1 MLPTGSRYE
10 QKLSKDG
17 IPQQIPRKDTCQY
30 ISIAETM
37 RHIISIDGFINLFQA
52 YKLDKSTGDFA
63 LCCIQDGF
71 YYYSNPT
78 FTAID
83 TITIELYID
92 DVELVNPLGSHTGIH
107 KLGFVYF
114 TIKDLPVS
122 LQSSLGS
129 IFLTNVHYSLDVEK
143 YGYKAI
149 FEPLIQDL
157 KQLLDHGIEFRGNTY
172 KIALWQILGD
182 NLGLNKLFGF
192 VECFSANFC
201 CRFCLVHK
209 NEMQKMF
216 KEDNSLLR
224 HKVGHDAYVR
234 DVIDQNITTAMCGVK
249 SDCPFNEL
257 GYWHVT
263 NNLVVDV
270 MHDLLEGWCATETHL
285 ILHQYIFKDKFLTL
299 SVLNDRISNF
309 NYGKCDSR
317 CKPVPIKR
325 EKLLNLDGSNGQSAS
340 QMWVLVRIL
349 PLLIGDKVPYN
360 NDFWNLYLLMLT
372 IIDTLMAPVISLP
385 ETYALA
391 ENIADHHKLFLILFP
406 NRYLTPK
413 MHFALHYPRII
424 RQLGPPVRYWSM
436 RYENKH
442 YPSKKCASSSGN
454 FLNVAK
460 TVAVRH
466 QLKMAHIFNKKNFK
480 MPCITNILGSKYVQV
495 CNSKQ
500 KELLCTI
507 DGLTDQM
514 EVITCN
520 SLCYNG
526 TVYSKN
532 MAVLIGCVD
541 DLPLFGKIKEL
552 FLHDNDAYL
561 ASSNFSSDSTV
572 PPCNTDITY
581 SSNNDSLTI
590 FPHPICNISDLD
602 ASNVNNTNNQNN
614 IGRDISLNY
623 SEPLCSTPLP
633 LSPGSTSTK
642 KKINIREI
650 IKLKLP
656 DIFSKLEKGD
666 PSSINILHK
675 YRVNRLLVQTYIGNY
690 DCKPSTKDKL
700 DLAKDIVSTFP
711 VLKGSDGEGY
721 SWCKRCT
728 TATGFLAD
736 RFKNFRA
743 RNLSVVEKEELG
755 IGRISRNSKEKTQK
769 YQGTEDSSVEFLQKQ
784 QWLKENTSPLDK
796 VILLMQETFEGR
808 RFEIARNA
816 TNFVSNWPR
825 ILDPHV
831 IEAEFNMLYG
841 EPKSDSLCL
850 GFGMTANSIIHQAKH
865 CGRKCA
871 EEFAN
876 ELNFDLNSTEP
887 SSEKICCALILLP
900 LLLPQRVFRRNGP
913 KKLKIRPTSSQTLD
927 HFIQFIPV
935 GEGIDKFMKDDR
947 LLGGER
953 RQPFVLA
960 IGEKCRPQQIFL
972 IFEDNCIE

>member
-1 MLPTGSRYE
+1 MSGTINYLKTETIKVLQNLGEKNEEQTKSLIEKFEFCSNSMQNFNSKYKILKSFKANHRYIDPVEVFLGSRYE

-37 RHIISIDGFINLFQA
+37 RHIISIDGFINLFQV
-52 YKLDKSTGDFA
+52 YKLDKSTRDFA

-129 IFLTNVHYSLDVEK
+129 IFLTNVNYSLDVEK

-157 KQLLDHGIEFRGNTY
+157 KQLLDHSIEFRGNTY
-172 KIALWQILGD
+172 KIAFWQILGD

-216 KEDNSLLR
+216 KEDNSLLC
-224 HKVGHDAYVR
+224 HKVGHDAHVR
-234 DVIDQNITTAMCGVK
+234 DVIDENITTLMCGVK

-263 NNLVVDV
+263 NNLVVNV
-270 MHDLLEGWCATETHL
+270 MHDLLEGWCATETYL

-325 EKLLNLDGSNGQSAS
+325 EKLSNLDGSNGQSAS
-340 QMWVLVRIL
+340 RMWVLMRIL
-349 PLLIGDKVPYN
+349 PLLIGNKVPYN
-360 NDFWNLYLLMLT
+360 NDFWNLYLLMLM

-406 NRYLTPK
+406 NRHLTPK

-424 RQLGPPVRYWSM
+424 RQLGPPVRI
-436 RYENKH
+436 R
-442 YPSKKCASSSGN
+442 
-454 FLNVAK
+454 
-460 TVAVRH
+460 
-466 QLKMAHIFNKKNFK
+466 
-480 MPCITNILGSKYVQV
+480 
-495 CNSKQ
+495 KQ
-500 KELLCTI
+500 T
-507 DGLTDQM
+507 
-514 EVITCN
+514 
-520 SLCYNG
+520 
-526 TVYSKN
+526 
-532 MAVLIGCVD
+532 
-541 DLPLFGKIKEL
+541 LPLQKMCIIKFYQVIISMDLVEKKL
-552 FLHDNDAYL
+552 KEWKLEEYLSNFENEGIDEESFFLLDETMKLLIPKAGPHLKFKKYL
-561 ASSNFSSDSTV
+561 NSFIEASNFSSVPTSDSTV

-581 SSNNDSLTI
+581 SCINDSLTI
-590 FPHPICNISDLD
+590 FPHPIC
-602 ASNVNNTNNQNN
+602 
-614 IGRDISLNY
+614 DISLTWMHRM
-623 SEPLCSTPLP
+623 S
-633 LSPGSTSTK
+633 
-642 KKINIREI
+642 
-650 IKLKLP
+650 
-656 DIFSKLEKGD
+656 
-666 PSSINILHK
+666 
-675 YRVNRLLVQTYIGNY
+675 
-690 DCKPSTKDKL
+690 
-700 DLAKDIVSTFP
+700 
-711 VLKGSDGEGY
+711 
-721 SWCKRCT
+721 
-728 TATGFLAD
+728 
-736 RFKNFRA
+736 

-755 IGRISRNSKEKTQK
+755 IGQIKKNIKEKIIK

-784 QWLKENTSPLDK
+784 QWLKENTSPPDK
-796 VILLMQETFEGR
+796 VLLLMQERFEGR
-808 RFEIARNA
+808 RFEISRNA

-841 EPKSDSLCL
+841 EQKSDSLCL
-850 GFGMTANSIIHQAKH
+850 GFRMTANFIIHQAKH

-876 ELNFDLNSTEP
+876 SLNFDLNSTEP
-887 SSEKICCALILLP
+887 SSEKICCALTLLP

-913 KKLKIRPTSSQTLD
+913 KKLKIRPTSSQTCWIISFSLS
-927 HFIQFIPV
+927 QLV
-935 GEGIDKFMKDDR
+935 KE
-947 LLGGER
+947 
-953 RQPFVLA
+953 
-960 IGEKCRPQQIFL
+960 L
-972 IFEDNCIE
+972 ISS